1 MIHPGRSGP
10 WITLGGG
17 NEDGRFNLEANKKIF
32 WDLQKI
38 VDAKYS
44 GVVFDIEETAGD
56 VHELIKSFKKI
67 FAECKK
73 LNLEVGVTTSYSGPY
88 QTDKPEDAAL
98 FVQSWAQDPNIDFMS
113 PQMYTDGAE
122 KKP

>member
-1 MIHPGRSGP
+1 MNFNGEVKVDKAIYDYQGRSLPNLIHPGRSGP

-32 WDLQKI
+32 WDLHKI

-56 VHELIKSFKKI
+56 VHELIKSF
-67 FAECKK
+67 
-73 LNLEVGVTTSYSGPY
+73 
-88 QTDKPEDAAL
+88 
-98 FVQSWAQDPNIDFMS
+98 
-113 PQMYTDGAE
+113 
-122 KKP
+122 